1 MIRGTQEAFCVLISK
16 QKTWANLVFS
26 SFLLAFHFYSQC
38 ITSQLDELLCP
49 PTTPEGRNDE
59 KALFEQLVSFLSGK
73 DENELAELD
82 RALGIDKL
90 VQVMSRLCLGPKT

>member
-1 MIRGTQEAFCVLISK
+1 MC
-16 QKTWANLVFS
+16 S
-26 SFLLAFHFYSQC
+26 SNPPSQC

-59 KALFEQLVSFLSGK
+59 KALLEQLVSFLSGK
-73 DENELAELD
+73 DETELAELD

-90 VQVMSRLCLGPKT
+90 VQTPSPMRTSSLAKRRPSGFSPGRLM